1 MANILAISGLA
12 GAGKNTVADFIKEKY
27 PEKTIEIV
35 SFASK
40 LKDIVSV
47 MFDLPRDKLEGIN
60 PEDRAWREEKLE
72 HWSYLLGH
80 DVTPRTLLQDIG
92 TRLIKQNFHNDF
104 WILALDNYITSKE
117 NDVDMFII
125 TDCRYPNEMA
135 WIKTKPNYMLAEV
148 RRGDDP
154 QWVTDYLE
162 KDIIPQNI
170 HISEYDWIKSI
181 RNDEKVIRIWN
192 NSTLQDLKLEVES
205 KL

>member
-47 MFDLPRDKLEGIN
+47 MLDLPRDKLEGIN
-60 PEDRAWREEKLE
+60 PEDGAWREEKLE
-72 HWSYLLGH
+72 HWSYLLGY
-80 DVTPRTLLQDIG
+80 DVTPRKLLQDIG
-92 TRLIKQNFHNDF
+92 TKLIKFNFHNDF

-135 WIKTKPNYMLAEV
+135 WIKTKPNYRIDKLIDVNKDEWIITENHYKPIISKDKFDEV
-148 RRGDDP
+148 
-154 QWVTDYLE
+154 Q
-162 KDIIPQNI
+162 Q
-170 HISEYDWIKSI
+170 I
-181 RNDEKVIRIWN
+181 RFA
-192 NSTLQDLKLEVES
+192 SS
-205 KL
+205 KW

>member
-1 MANILAISGLA
+1 MAEIYAISGSA
-12 GAGKNTVADFIKEKY
+12 GAGKNTVAEFIKEKY
-27 PEKTIEIV
+27 SNKCIEIV

-104 WILALDNYITSKE
+104 WILALDNYIKSKE
-117 NDVDMFII
+117 HIVDMFII
-125 TDCRYPNEMA
+125 TDCRYPNEMS
-135 WIKTKPNYMLAEV
+135 WIKTKPNSVLIEV

>member
-1 MANILAISGLA
+1 MANIYAISGSA
-12 GAGKNTVADFIKEKY
+12 GAGKNTVAEFIKEKY
-27 PEKTIEIV
+27 SNKCIEIV

-104 WILALDNYITSKE
+104 WILALDNYIKSKE
-117 NDVDMFII
+117 HIVDMFII
-125 TDCRYPNEMA
+125 TDCRYPNEMS
-135 WIKTKPNYMLAEV
+135 WIKTKPNSVLIEV

>member
-1 MANILAISGLA
+1 MANIYAISGSA
-12 GAGKNTVADFIKEKY
+12 GAGKNTVAEFIKEKY
-27 PEKTIEIV
+27 SNKCVEIV

-104 WILALDNYITSKE
+104 WILALDNYIKSKE
-117 NDVDMFII
+117 HIVDMFII
-125 TDCRYPNEMA
+125 TDCRYPNEMS
-135 WIKTKPNYMLAEV
+135 WIKTKPNSVLIEV

>member
-1 MANILAISGLA
+1 MAEIYAISGLA

-72 HWSYLLGH
+72 HWSYLLGY

-104 WILALDNYITSKE
+104 WILALDNYIKSKE
-117 NDVDMFII
+117 HIVDMFII
-125 TDCRYPNEMA
+125 TDCRYPNEMS
-135 WIKTKPNYMLAEV
+135 WIKTKPNSVLIEV
-148 RRGDDP
+148 CRGDDP

>member
-1 MANILAISGLA
+1 MAEIYAISGSA
-12 GAGKNTVADFIKEKY
+12 GAGKNTVAEFIKEKY
-27 PEKTIEIV
+27 SNKCVEIV

-104 WILALDNYITSKE
+104 WILALDNYIKSKE
-117 NDVDMFII
+117 HIVDMFII
-125 TDCRYPNEMA
+125 TDCRYPNEMS
-135 WIKTKPNYMLAEV
+135 WIKTKPNSVLIEV

>member
-1 MANILAISGLA
+1 MANIYAISGSA
-12 GAGKNTVADFIKEKY
+12 GAGKNTVAEFIKEKY
-27 PEKTIEIV
+27 SNKCVEIV

-104 WILALDNYITSKE
+104 WILALDNYIKSKE
-117 NDVDMFII
+117 HIVDMFII
-125 TDCRYPNEMA
+125 TDCRYPNEMS
-135 WIKTKPNYMLAEV
+135 WIKTKPNSVLIEV
-148 RRGDDP
+148 RRGGDP

>member
-1 MANILAISGLA
+1 MAEIYAISGLA

-72 HWSYLLGH
+72 HWSYLLGY

-104 WILALDNYITSKE
+104 WILALDNYIKSKE
-117 NDVDMFII
+117 HIVDMFII
-125 TDCRYPNEMA
+125 TDCRYPNEMF
-135 WIKTKPNYMLAEV
+135 WIKTKPNSVLIEV
-148 RRGDDP
+148 CRGDDP